1 MEISPIPADIIRR
14 IIAIGDRKPG
24 GLLSG
29 SEQQAMIPLS
39 SGDYNF
45 EVSNSGLIGL
55 SNALMDEIEIA
66 FEELEKIGSQELIL
80 GTETLESNLDIE
92 PLPIKLE
99 IPPMEMPMNM
109 EISDTN
115 PIEIGVRVSSS
126 SLTIALLHSVEDEVK
141 ISLAPATIEAN
152 PLASALT
159 DLGLEFSDYGVS
171 SESAIFYSVVPPI
184 MEYTLWGLIKSSA
197 RLEITM
203 PDSIRI
209 NHFES
214 EKGLGSVGVIDGL
227 SLIHI

>member
-1 MEISPIPADIIRR
+1 MDVEMEIERLAVRETQAAVEFEFTADITLEIYRLGINLVDEENMEISPIPADIIRR

-141 ISLAPATIEAN
+141 ISLAPATIC
-152 PLASALT
+152 LL
-159 DLGLEFSDYGVS
+159 
-171 SESAIFYSVVPPI
+171 
-184 MEYTLWGLIKSSA
+184 
-197 RLEITM
+197 
-203 PDSIRI
+203 
-209 NHFES
+209 
-214 EKGLGSVGVIDGL
+214 
-227 SLIHI
+227 